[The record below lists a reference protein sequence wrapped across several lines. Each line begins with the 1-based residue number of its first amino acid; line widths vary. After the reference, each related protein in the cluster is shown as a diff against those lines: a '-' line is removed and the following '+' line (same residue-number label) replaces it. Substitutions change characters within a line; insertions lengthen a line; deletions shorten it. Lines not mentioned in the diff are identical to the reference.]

1 MNNSIEFELSKSR
14 NIASKIDLALYKIPI
29 KETANCLVP
38 VLFFSTALEHSNSI
52 ILLVENHKFGS
63 ASTLIRPLFEAFVKG
78 IWFATCAKTK
88 DFERLQKDK
97 CNKKF
102 DGLVTDIANAG
113 HAGLKNI
120 KKEYW
125 RVMNS
130 FTHSGAGQLSRRI
143 DSQQMEIAP
152 NYSDAFLID
161 ILNFS
166 RNYGYNAGIEL
177 AKISEDLNALKAL
190 VEISKLVLD

>member
-14 NIASKIDLALYKIPI
+14 NIASKIDLALYKILI

-63 ASTLIRPLFEAFVKG
+63 ASTLIRPLFEAFVRG

-97 CNKKF
+97 FNKKF
-102 DGLVTDIANAG
+102 DELVTDIANAG

-120 KKEYW
+120 KKGYW

-143 DSQQMEIAP
+143 DSQQMEIAL

-177 AKISEDLNALKAL
+177 AKVSEDLNALKAL
-190 VEISKLVLD
+190 FEISKLVLD